1 MDGFFLS
8 NWVYEGLKWLHEVVL
23 GGGSYFWTIV
33 IFTVI
38 LKLVTLPTDIKQRS
52 SSAKMAALNPEL
64 EKLKKKYANDPRK
77 MQEMQAALY
86 KKHGVSMFSSCLPL
100 LITMPIFFAFFG
112 AMRVWANDY
121 AVRMVLE
128 LSEGSTALFDSFK
141 WLWVNNIFQPDTGLA
156 QILMPMEQFQ
166 TQVVAAVQRDLT
178 SLAANPSA
186 MTLFSKETMDRF
198 MAIAPN
204 YETIIQPVMQ
214 RFVAGVDANGAATY
228 LTNGWFILPALAGL
242 SNYFSQW
249 IQRKLQ
255 PQQAQQPGMGK
266 GMTIMMVGISVYFC
280 IQSPAAFAIYW
291 LTSNVCQLILQL
303 VLGKAFADKSKQ
315 LAEGSAQ

>member
-33 IFTVI
+33 IFTVV
-38 LKLVTLPTDIKQRS
+38 LKLVTLPTDIRQRKS
-52 SSAKMAALNPEL
+52 SQKMAALGPEL
-64 EKLKKKYANDPRK
+64 EKLKKKYGNDPRK
-77 MQEMQAALY
+77 MQEMQSALY
-86 KKHGVSMFSSCLPL
+86 KKNNVSMFSSCLPL

-156 QILMPMEQFQ
+156 QVLMPMDQFQ
-166 TQVVAAVQRDLT
+166 TQVVAAISKDLANLT
-178 SLAANPSA
+178 ANPA
-186 MTLFSKETMDRF
+186 AATLFSKETMDRF
-198 MAIAPN
+198 LAIAPN
-204 YETIIQPVMQ
+204 YETIIQPVLQ
-214 RFVAGVDANGAATY
+214 RFVSGVDASGATSY
-228 LTNGWFILPALAGL
+228 FMNGWFILPALAGA
-242 SNYFSQW
+242 SNYFSTW
-249 IQRKLQ
+249 IQRKMQ

-280 IQSPAAFAIYW
+280 IQSAAAFAIYW
-291 LTSNVCQLILQL
+291 LVSNVCSLVLQL
-303 VLGKAFADKSKQ
+303 VLGRAFADKSKQ
-315 LAEGSAQ
+315 LAEGSSK

>member
-52 SSAKMAALNPEL
+52 SSQKMAALGPEL
-64 EKLKKKYANDPRK
+64 EKLKKKYGNDPRK
-77 MQEMQAALY
+77 MQEMQSALY
-86 KKHGVSMFSSCLPL
+86 KKNGVSMFSSCLPL

-156 QILMPMEQFQ
+156 QVLMPMEQFQ
-166 TQVVAAVQRDLT
+166 TQVVAAISNDLANLT
-178 SLAANPSA
+178 ANPSA
-186 MTLFSKETMDRF
+186 ATLFSKETMERF
-198 MAIAPN
+198 LAVAPD
-204 YETIIQPVMQ
+204 YENLRQLVMQ
-214 RFVAGVDANGAATY
+214 NFIVDPSASPLTY
-228 LTNGWFILPALAGL
+228 YANGWFILPALAGA
-242 SNYFSQW
+242 SNFFSH
-249 IQRKLQ
+249 
-255 PQQAQQPGMGK
+255 
-266 GMTIMMVGISVYFC
+266 
-280 IQSPAAFAIYW
+280 PAGR
-291 LTSNVCQLILQL
+291 S
-303 VLGKAFADKSKQ
+303 ADKVTLPEPSPFQ
-315 LAEGSAQ
+315 FEATAMSICLMNSGSTATLPTCSETVLAVIMPEILSLSVATACFPARWAACWR

>member
-8 NWVYEGLKWLHEVVL
+8 NWVYEGLKWLHETVL

-38 LKLVTLPTDIKQRS
+38 LKLVTLPTDIRQRS
-52 SSAKMAALNPEL
+52 SSQKMAALGPEQ
-64 EKLKKKYANDPRK
+64 EKLKKKYGNDPRK
-77 MQEMQAALY
+77 LQEMQAALY
-86 KKHGVSMFSSCLPL
+86 KKNGVSMFSSCLPL

-128 LSEGSTALFDSFK
+128 LGENSTTLFDSFK

-156 QILMPMEQFQ
+156 QVLMPMDQFQ
-166 TQVVAAVQRDLT
+166 TQVVAAISKDLASVT
-178 SLAANPSA
+178 ANPSA
-186 MTLFSKETMDRF
+186 MTLFPKETMERF
-198 MAIAPN
+198 MALAPD
-204 YETIIQPVMQ
+204 YENLRQLVMTKFIVDPSANPV
-214 RFVAGVDANGAATY
+214 TY
-228 LTNGWFILPALAGL
+228 YANGWFILPALAGASNFL
-242 SNYFSQW
+242 STW

-266 GMTIMMVGISVYFC
+266 GMTIMMVGISVFFC

-291 LTSNVCQLILQL
+291 IVSNLCSLILQV
-303 VLGKAFADKSKQ
+303 VLGKAFAAKSKQ
-315 LAEGSAQ
+315 LAEGSSK

>member
-52 SSAKMAALNPEL
+52 SSQKMAALGPEL
-64 EKLKKKYANDPRK
+64 EKLKKKYGNDPRK
-77 MQEMQAALY
+77 MQEMQSALY
-86 KKHGVSMFSSCLPL
+86 KKNGVSMFSSCLPL

-156 QILMPMEQFQ
+156 QVLMPMEQFQ
-166 TQVVAAVQRDLT
+166 TQVVAAISNDLANLT
-178 SLAANPSA
+178 ANPSA
-186 MTLFSKETMDRF
+186 ATLFSRETMERF
-198 MAIAPN
+198 LAVAPD
-204 YETIIQPVMQ
+204 YENLRQLVMQ
-214 RFVAGVDANGAATY
+214 NFIVDPSASPLTY
-228 LTNGWFILPALAGL
+228 YANGWFILPALAGA
-242 SNYFSQW
+242 SNFFSQW

-291 LTSNVCQLILQL
+291 LVSNVCSLILQV
-303 VLGKAFADKSKQ
+303 VLGKAFAGKSKQ
-315 LAEGSAQ
+315 LAEGSAK